1 MQNSRP
7 SKYSAKKMK
16 KDAKKMQRMQKCK
29 MQGGEYKM
37 YIFIFTN
44 DTVQSR
50 RTKSKLKNLLTI
62 KEEQIEGTQQ
72 EPQWI
77 VSQRILSHLQ

>member
-1 MQNSRP
+1 MQ
-7 SKYSAKKMK
+7 
-16 KDAKKMQRMQKCK
+16 KKMQRMQKCK

-50 RTKSKLKNLLTI
+50 RTKSKNFENQTQSTNLKQLTI